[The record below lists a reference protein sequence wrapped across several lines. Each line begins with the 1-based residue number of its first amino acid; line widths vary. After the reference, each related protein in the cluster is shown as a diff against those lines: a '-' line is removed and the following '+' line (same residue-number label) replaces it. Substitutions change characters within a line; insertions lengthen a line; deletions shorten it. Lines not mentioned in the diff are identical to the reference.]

1 MDKAMQ
7 TNFNNLESEDKNL
20 QYEAFMNILDAT
32 KEEVEWAYEVWDE
45 LLAGLTSSNNHK
57 RSRYAQ
63 FLSNLAISD
72 PEKRMLT
79 DFPAV
84 WEVTKDKR
92 TVTARHSLQAI
103 WRIALAGEEQK
114 DLVIN
119 QLVDRFETCE
129 SEKNCKLVRFDIIQD
144 LRNLYDEMTEEKIK
158 EIALGLIEKEED
170 PKYQKKYAK
179 VWKNAPKK

>member
-1 MDKAMQ
+1 MDTAMQ
-7 TNFNNLESEDKNL
+7 TNFNNLESEDKNQ
-20 QYEAFMNILDAT
+20 QYEAFMNIIEAT
-32 KEEVEWAYEVWDE
+32 KKEVDWAYEVWDE
-45 LLAGLTSSNNHK
+45 LLAGLTSTDNHK

-63 FLSNLAISD
+63 FLANLAISD

-79 DFPAV
+79 DFSAV

-114 DLVIN
+114 EMVVN
-119 QLVDRFETCE
+119 QLVERFETCE
-129 SEKNCKLVRFDIIQD
+129 GGKNYTLVRFDIIQD
-144 LRNLYDEMTEEKIK
+144 LRNLYDEIKEQKVK

-179 VWKNAPKK
+179 VWKNA